1 MLLFDNETEIDFL
14 YYQSIADTV
23 GNIINDSKEMPVT
36 IGIHGDWGAGKS
48 SILKMIE
55 ASLSKDDKKI
65 CLKFNGWLFQGF
77 EDAKIALME
86 SIIHTLQSNK
96 KIGALIADEA
106 KSLLT
111 KVNWLKLVKM
121 GGSVAFNVLANM
133 PTPEQINFAQELLTK
148 DPIENLQEAFS
159 ILKPKEEKSIPEEM
173 HAFRADFQKL
183 LDKAKIKKLVVLID
197 DLDRCLPKTAIET
210 LEAIRLFLFV
220 PKTAF
225 IIAADE
231 GMIEAAV
238 KEHFPDASSIQG
250 LSNYARNYLE
260 KLIQVPFRLPS
271 LGASETKT
279 YVSLS
284 LSERLI
290 EPKEFLKLL
299 EMSKN
304 KLQKPWENSGLSL
317 EEVKETLENIPIELE
332 ERIILSEQISPMLS
346 EGTKGNPR
354 QIKRFINSL
363 LLRLEIAKNRNLLDV
378 INKRILAKLMLLE
391 YFNSNIYDVI
401 AADIANS
408 SEGTSQML
416 IAIEQEPPDDK
427 SFEMNSKFKKYAEE
441 DEFKSWAKIEPL
453 FGKEDLRPYI
463 FISKDKR
470 TGLFLTGTNEK
481 IAKLYKI
488 LIGSDFEIA
497 ASETD
502 ELHNLSSGET
512 KELFNL
518 LANKAR
524 ETLSQDKE
532 PVGFAGIKRLI
543 SLYPDLQNSALELVR
558 SFRLDSVGVWI
569 LGITDSFIE
578 DHKKEFTV
586 IIATWSKENAFLAAA
601 MFAEEA

>member
-1 MLLFDNETEIDFL
+1 LLLFDNETEIDFL